1 MLGVSLRLFNPRIF
15 KGETGSSSSY
25 EDSMKMTPTRITSGT
40 FHKLGSRDFLGASW
54 KRRSFVLTDD
64 GILTYYETG
73 PNGARKGSVDVK
85 GVVVERHKASWAA
98 LGRHSTGLE
107 VGLVLSR
114 HADPGCKVLELVM
127 DDEDA
132 ASNLIHGLSTSI
144 RSKGVVSGLSPLV
157 APTSQLTRGAT
168 SARDHAGLLDP
179 EETLQRKAAL
189 PVTSV
194 NKVPEERT
202 FPRFNV
208 TSSLGKVASFCWA
221 LLCVVVAL
229 YPSPMLIFLF
239 SLLTGCLVQL
249 LRWGSEGSGSLQ
261 LGGKSKLE

>member
-1 MLGVSLRLFNPRIF
+1 
-15 KGETGSSSSY
+15 
-25 EDSMKMTPTRITSGT
+25 MTQVACGT
-40 FHKLGSRDFLGASW
+40 FHKLGSLDFLGASW
-54 KRRSFVLTDD
+54 KTRRFVLTDD
-64 GILTYYETG
+64 GILAYYETG

-98 LGRHSTGLE
+98 LGLHSTGLE
-107 VGLVLSR
+107 VGLILSR

-132 ASNLIHGLSTSI
+132 ASNLIHGLSSI

-157 APTSQLTRGAT
+157 APTSQLTRGVIPQIAT
-168 SARDHAGLLDP
+168 SARDHAGLLDQ

-189 PVTSV
+189 PVTTV

-202 FPRFNV
+202 SQSINV

-249 LRWGSEGSGSLQ
+249 LRWGSEGSLQ